1 MINHSL
7 KDNLISLSIDN
18 MDFSYRIPVEKI
30 GKTIG
35 WKIGGKETEGIVMK
49 NVSKW
54 TLQLFTKNAT
64 DDKYVQQ
71 FKSIVQEHAPKNS
84 IDWKETLL
92 AVTIQNEYNGRVALN
107 AKAPKKLEGSEILS
121 ILEKKYNLG

>member
-7 KDNLISLSIDN
+7 KDNLISLSIAN
-18 MDFSYRIPVEKI
+18 IDFSYRIPVNKI
-30 GKTIG
+30 GKTVS
-35 WKIGGKETEGIVMK
+35 WKIGETGTEGIVMK

-54 TLQLFTKNAT
+54 TLQLFTKNT
-64 DDKYVQQ
+64 TEDKYVQQ
-71 FKSIVQEHAPKNS
+71 FKSIVQEYAPKNS

-92 AVTIQNEYNGRVALN
+92 AVNIQNEYNLLVAAN
-107 AKAPKKLEGSEILS
+107 ATAQKKMDDNEILS